1 MKLISILAVTAVL
14 ASAQTGVAQRH
25 KSEVRDGVR
34 TLTPRGEDQIV
45 GDWLTM
51 EQRAFAEGFFSWP
64 IPTEK
69 VDAPTSRPN
78 QVSACQ
84 GHHPDYKPAHGPKRY
99 DDYALNQKDLVRI
112 FIYEWHA
119 YKSGIAAGECS
130 CDTLAADWPQAVQ
143 IEETLT
149 AGLNP
154 KSFNSAMIYL
164 RDDIKRDYDGMCD
177 NRMRLILE

>member
-1 MKLISILAVTAVL
+1 MKLISSLAFAAVL
-14 ASAQTGVAQRH
+14 VSAQMSAAQRH
-25 KSEVRDGVR
+25 LSEVRDGVR
-34 TLTPRGEDQIV
+34 YLTPRGEDRIT

-51 EQRAFAEGFFSWP
+51 EQRAYAVGFFSWP
-64 IPTEK
+64 VPTEK
-69 VDAPTSRPN
+69 VDASASRPN
-78 QVSACQ
+78 QVSDCQ
-84 GHHPDYKPAHGPKRY
+84 GHDPDYLPAHAPKRY
-99 DDYALNQKDLVRI
+99 YDYALNQKDLVRA

-119 YKSGIAAGECS
+119 YKSGIIAGECS

-154 KSFNSAMIYL
+154 KSFNSVMIYL

>member
-64 IPTEK
+64 NPTEK
-69 VDAPTSRPN
+69 VDAAASRPN

-84 GHHPDYKPAHGPKRY
+84 GHHPDYKPAHTPDRF
-99 DDYALNQKDLVRI
+99 DEYALNQKDLVRT
-112 FIYEWHA
+112 FIYEWRA
-119 YKSGIAAGECS
+119 YESGIMAGDCS
-130 CDTLAADWPQAVQ
+130 CDTLTADWPKAMET
-143 IEETLT
+143 EEKLT

-154 KSFNSAMIYL
+154 KSFNSVMVYL
-164 RDDIKRDYDGMCD
+164 RNGIKRDYDGMCD